1 MAPEITE
8 QKPYDGRKS
17 DIFSLGVI
25 LFVIVLCKFPFSKA
39 EKDEYYYK
47 LILDGNF
54 EEYWNLTSGL
64 NISDDFKDLTMKML
78 SYNPADRPSI
88 EEIRE
93 HPWMRKL
100 NKNKAENEIM
110 RKLRADSNYKINFSL
125 KPTTPKHTKSI
136 ASLNLQYNTN
146 TRSQR

>member
-8 QKPYDGRKS
+8 QRQYDGRKS
-17 DIFSLGVI
+17 YIFSLGVI

-47 LILDGNF
+47 LILDGKF

-78 SYNPADRPSI
+78 SYNPEERPTI
-88 EEIRE
+88 DEIKE
-93 HPWMRKL
+93 HPWM
-100 NKNKAENEIM
+100 KNHNPIKAQKEIM
-110 RKLRADSNYKINFSL
+110 SKLRRSETYKMTF
-125 KPTTPKHTKSI
+125 K
-136 ASLNLQYNTN
+136 
-146 TRSQR
+146 